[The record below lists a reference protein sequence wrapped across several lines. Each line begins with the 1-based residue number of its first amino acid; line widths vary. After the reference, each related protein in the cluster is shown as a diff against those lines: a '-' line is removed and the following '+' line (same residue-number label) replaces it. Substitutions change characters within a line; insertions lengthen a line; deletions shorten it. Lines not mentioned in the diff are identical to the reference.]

1 MTGEIAYCVSTIPL
15 IVPLK
20 LTPCPC
26 ASPTSNSR
34 FAMFVRTQQPILA
47 CTRLDTVHEH
57 RSPFV
62 DLDMAACMLRERSG
76 VMGAWLNR
84 VVLFLVQFT
93 SVTGVSHDVRAHP
106 CRHCRKYEDR
116 LTTTVTR
123 ARTDQILQDNP
134 SFRGHIPALPRILLR
149 EDWTWRSQIT
159 GMMAMNES

>member
-1 MTGEIAYCVSTIPL
+1 MSTIPL
-15 IVPLK
+15 IEQLS

-34 FAMFVRTQQPILA
+34 FAMFVRTQPPILA

-57 RSPFV
+57 HSPFV
-62 DLDMAACMLRERSG
+62 DLDMAAVHVQRGR
-76 VMGAWLNR
+76 VMGGWLSR
-84 VVLFLVQFT
+84 FVLFLVQFT